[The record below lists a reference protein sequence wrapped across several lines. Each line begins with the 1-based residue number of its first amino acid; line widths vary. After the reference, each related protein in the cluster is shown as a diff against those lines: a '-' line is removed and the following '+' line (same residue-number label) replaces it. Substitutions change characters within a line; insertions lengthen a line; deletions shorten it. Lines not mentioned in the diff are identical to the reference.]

1 MLDLDFSL
9 GVKLILKVG
18 EKLTWTMGEFVEL
31 TGLSEHTLRFYEK
44 EGLFKV
50 ARQGN
55 KRVFSEENKLWVE
68 SITYLKET
76 GMSLA
81 DIKTFCELGHAGD
94 ETIPECLD
102 FLLEHRKSVI
112 RNIEKL
118 QTGLDFLDYKINLYQ
133 G

>member
-1 MLDLDFSL
+1 M
-9 GVKLILKVG
+9 KVG

-68 SITYLKET
+68 SITHLKET

-81 DIKTFCELGHAGD
+81 DIKTFCVLGHAD
-94 ETIPECLD
+94 AD
-102 FLLEHRKSVI
+102 LLRVLMEIDS
-112 RNIEKL
+112 
-118 QTGLDFLDYKINLYQ
+118 
-133 G
+133 

>member
-1 MLDLDFSL
+1 M
-9 GVKLILKVG
+9 
-18 EKLTWTMGEFVEL
+18 TWTMGEFVEL

-68 SITYLKET
+68 SITHLKET

-81 DIKTFCELGHAGD
+81 DIKTFCVLGHAD
-94 ETIPECLD
+94 AD
-102 FLLEHRKSVI
+102 LLRVLMEIDS
-112 RNIEKL
+112 
-118 QTGLDFLDYKINLYQ
+118 
-133 G
+133 